1 MFTQTLTQI
10 LVSVILPVFVII
22 GIGWLLDR
30 RFQLDLPTLSKLN
43 FYVFV
48 PALMFVMLLE
58 EPITAKELLTVGVF
72 SVAHFALLFALAWAA
87 FLHRRLRDRRTVMTL
102 GAVLYNC
109 GNFGIPLVLL
119 AFPGNRGVV
128 GILVI
133 IIMVQNLLT
142 FTAGVWLMERQARAA
157 GSALLNMLKLPTLYA
172 IVLALLMRWQG
183 WELPREMLVLNDPHG
198 RPGVI
203 NYLANG
209 LIGIALLTLGVQLS
223 RARLSK
229 ALGPVSAV
237 TGMRLLVSPLL
248 AAGLLLFFPFSR
260 EVAAVLIVAAGFPVA
275 VNLTI
280 LSAEYRQ
287 HEDLASQSIFISTLL
302 SAVTL
307 AVLLAVVR

>member
-1 MFTQTLTQI
+1 MFMQTLGQI
-10 LVSVILPVFVII
+10 LLSVILPVFFII

-48 PALMFVMLLE
+48 PALMFVLLLE
-58 EPITAKELLTVGVF
+58 EKITGTELLGVGAF
-72 SVAHFALLFALAWAA
+72 SLAHFVLLFALAWIV

-102 GAVLYNC
+102 GTVLYNC

-119 AFPGNRGVV
+119 AFGHGPIGV
-128 GILVI
+128 LVI
-133 IIMVQNLLT
+133 IIMVQNFVT
-142 FTAGVWLMERQARAA
+142 FTAGVWLMERQARSA
-157 GSALLNMLKLPTLYA
+157 GSALANMLKMPTLYA
-172 IVLALLMRWQG
+172 IVLALLLRWQG
-183 WELPREMLVLNDPHG
+183 WEV
-198 RPGVI
+198 PGPLMKSI
-203 NYLANG
+203 KYLADG

-223 RARLSK
+223 RARLSR
-229 ALGPVSAV
+229 ALGPVTAV
-237 TGMRLLVSPLL
+237 TGMRLLASPLL
-248 AAGLLLFFPFSR
+248 AAALVPFFHFSK
-260 EVAAVLIVAAGFPVA
+260 EVTAVLVVAAGFPVA

-307 AVLLAVVR
+307 AVLLAVMK

>member
-1 MFTQTLTQI
+1 MFMQTLGQI
-10 LVSVILPVFVII
+10 LLSVILPVFFII

-48 PALMFVMLLE
+48 PALMFVLLLE
-58 EPITAKELLTVGVF
+58 EKITGTELLGVGAF
-72 SVAHFALLFALAWAA
+72 SLAHFVLLFALAWVV

-102 GAVLYNC
+102 GVVLYNC

-119 AFPGNRGVV
+119 AFGHGPIGV
-128 GILVI
+128 LVI
-133 IIMVQNLLT
+133 IIMVQNFVT
-142 FTAGVWLMERQARAA
+142 FTAGVWLMERQARSA
-157 GSALLNMLKLPTLYA
+157 GSALANMLKMPTLYA
-172 IVLALLMRWQG
+172 IVLALLLRWQG
-183 WELPREMLVLNDPHG
+183 WEV
-198 RPGVI
+198 PGPLMKSI
-203 NYLANG
+203 EYLADG

-223 RARLSK
+223 RARLSR
-229 ALGPVSAV
+229 ALGPVTAV
-237 TGMRLLVSPLL
+237 TGMRLLASPLL
-248 AAGLLLFFPFSR
+248 AAALVPFFHFSK
-260 EVAAVLIVAAGFPVA
+260 EVTAVLVVAAGFPVA

-307 AVLLAVVR
+307 AVLLAVMK

>member
-1 MFTQTLTQI
+1 MFMQILGQI

-72 SVAHFALLFALAWAA
+72 SVAHFALLFAVAWTA
-87 FLHRRLRDRRTVMTL
+87 FMHRRLRDRRTVMTL
-102 GAVLYNC
+102 GTVLYNC

-119 AFPGNRGVV
+119 AFPDNRSVV

-183 WELPREMLVLNDPHG
+183 WELPRELLVLNNAG
-198 RPGVI
+198 RAGVI

-223 RARLSK
+223 RARLSR

-237 TGMRLLVSPLL
+237 TGMRLLISPLL
-248 AAGLLLFFPFSR
+248 AAALLPFFHFNR

-307 AVLLAVVR
+307 AVLLAVAR

>member
-1 MFTQTLTQI
+1 MFMQILGQI
-10 LVSVILPVFVII
+10 LVSVILPVFIII

-30 RFQLDLPTLSKLN
+30 RFRLDLPTLSKLN

-58 EPITAKELLTVGVF
+58 EPITARELLTVGVF
-72 SVAHFALLFALAWAA
+72 SVLHFTLLFAMAWGA
-87 FLHRRLRDRRTVMTL
+87 FMHRRLRDRRTVMTL
-102 GAVLYNC
+102 GTVLYNC

-119 AFPGNRGVV
+119 AFPDNRGVI

-142 FTAGVWLMERQARAA
+142 FTAGVWLMERQARSA
-157 GSALLNMLKLPTLYA
+157 GSALVNMLKLPTLYA

-183 WELPREMLVLNDPHG
+183 WELPRELLVLNDAG
-198 RPGVI
+198 RAGVI

-223 RARLSK
+223 RARLSR

-237 TGMRLLVSPLL
+237 TGMRLLISPLL
-248 AAGLLLFFPFSR
+248 AAALLPLFHFSR
-260 EVAAVLIVAAGFPVA
+260 EAAAVLVVAAGFPVA

-287 HEDLASQSIFISTLL
+287 HEDIASQSIFVSTLI

-307 AVLLAVVR
+307 AVLLAIVR

>member
-1 MFTQTLTQI
+1 MFIQTLGQI
-10 LVSVILPVFVII
+10 LYSVILPVFIII
-22 GIGWLLDR
+22 GVGWLLDR
-30 RFQLDLPTLSKLN
+30 KFQLDLPTLSKLN

-58 EPITAKELLTVGVF
+58 EKITAKELLTVGLF
-72 SVAHFALLFALAWAA
+72 SLAHFALLFAVAWGL
-87 FLHRRLRDRRTVMTL
+87 FLHRRLRDRQTVMTL

-119 AFPGNRGVV
+119 AFPGNRGAMGV
-128 GILVI
+128 LVI
-133 IIMVQNLLT
+133 IIMVQNFVT
-142 FTAGVWLMERQARAA
+142 FTAGVWLMERQARST
-157 GSALLNMLKLPTLYA
+157 GSALANMLKMPTLYA

-183 WELPREMLVLNDPHG
+183 WQLPHELLILNDPQG

-209 LIGIALLTLGVQLS
+209 LISIALITLGVQLS
-223 RARLSK
+223 RARLSR
-229 ALGPVSAV
+229 ALGPVAAV
-237 TGMRLLVSPLL
+237 TGMRLFASPLL
-248 AAGLLLFFPFSR
+248 AAALLPFFHFNR
-260 EVAAVLIVAAGFPVA
+260 EMAAILVVAAGFPVA

-307 AVLLAVVR
+307 AVLLAVLR